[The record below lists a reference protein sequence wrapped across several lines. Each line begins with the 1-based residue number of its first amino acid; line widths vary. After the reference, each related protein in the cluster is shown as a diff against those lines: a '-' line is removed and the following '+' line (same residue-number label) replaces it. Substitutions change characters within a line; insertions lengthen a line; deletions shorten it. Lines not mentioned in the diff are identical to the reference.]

1 MSVIVSTA
9 IKGVMSEFET
19 LFGGLSTEF
28 AVAGTVAAP
37 IAGVGAAIVA
47 AVAFGEIFSKE

>member
-9 IKGVMSEFET
+9 VGGVMADLET
-19 LFGGLSTEF
+19 LFGGLSAEF
-28 AVAGTVAAP
+28 AIAGTVAAP
-37 IAGVGAAIVA
+37 IAGVGVAIAA